1 MQNRAETCKVPITR
15 PFTPFLCLS
24 VPVLAFCHSSGIG
37 TVQHYLWT
45 RACRRFFG
53 ISARA
58 SAHLVTTH
66 MKIVDWNGWQPVVE
80 LIDNGVALDKIAD
93 RWGRSVHPVADAF
106 LAYHVQVKK
115 MMLKE
120 YHNTHK
126 QKRQVLK
133 RVLRTRALNSK
144 HELDQL
150 AADVL
155 QNATAKTQKRG

>member
-1 MQNRAETCKVPITR
+1 
-15 PFTPFLCLS
+15 
-24 VPVLAFCHSSGIG
+24 
-37 TVQHYLWT
+37 
-45 RACRRFFG
+45 
-53 ISARA
+53 
-58 SAHLVTTH
+58 

-120 YHNTHK
+120 YHDAHK

-133 RVLRTRALNSK
+133 RVLKTRALNSK

-150 AADVL
+150 AADIL
-155 QNATAKTQKRG
+155 ANATAKAQKRG